1 MQSPAGGSKEDPCFA
16 TCLRRISETAGY
28 LNMQKQRRRYVYSG
42 TIVMGLMLFTNAIGQ
57 AQQTPGTPMSVGQA
71 VESALRNYP
80 AVTVSQEQVN
90 SAAAAI
96 DLARTAYLP
105 RVDSLAQFNRAT
117 RNNVFGLLFPQGVIP
132 TMSGPALGTNNFGT
146 VWGSAV
152 GTLTTWEPFDFGL
165 RRASVS
171 AATAAKTRSE
181 ATLKRTEFDV
191 AAATADAYLTVAAA
205 QETVRAAQAGVDRA
219 EVLVRS
225 VRALVDAQLRPGA
238 DASRADAEL
247 AAARTQVSRAQQ
259 ATEVARAVLA
269 QFVGVDP
276 AQITLAA
283 PKLLQLPPSPAPQQF
298 NTAANPIA
306 VEQNA
311 AVEQAKAQL
320 NILDKSYYPRFFTQ
334 GSAYARGTGAAID
347 GTRLGGVN
355 GLTPDVQNYA
365 LGLSVTFS
373 ILDLPSIRA
382 KQASQSAIVRSET
395 ARYQQITTHLTAR
408 WNQASAVLE
417 GSRKIAADTPVQVS
431 AANAASQQA
440 SARYQS
446 SLGNIV
452 DVADAQRLL
461 TQAEIDDAL
470 ARLGVWR
477 GLLGVAIA
485 AGDIQPFLNEA
496 GP

>member
-42 TIVMGLMLFTNAIGQ
+42 TIVMGLMLFTNSIGQ

-117 RNNVFGLLFPQGVIP
+117 RNNVFGLLFPQGVFP

-283 PKLLQLPPSPAPQQF
+283 PKLLQLPPSPAPPQF
-298 NTAANPIA
+298 NTAVNPIA

-334 GSAYARGTGAAID
+334 GSAYARGTGAGID

-365 LGLSVTFS
+365 LGLSVTFP

-395 ARYQQITTHLTAR
+395 ARYQQITTDLTAR

-485 AGDIQPFLNEA
+485 AGDIQPFLKEV